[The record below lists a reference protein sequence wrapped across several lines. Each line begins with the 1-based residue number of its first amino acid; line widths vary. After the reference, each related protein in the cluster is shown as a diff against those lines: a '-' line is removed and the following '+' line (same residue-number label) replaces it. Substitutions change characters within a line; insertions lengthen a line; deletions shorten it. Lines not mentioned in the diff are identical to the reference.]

1 MHVLPFLP
9 VRLSLA
15 ALLRRPRTEP
25 APTSRVHRAA

>member
-9 VRLSLA
+9 VMLLLA

-25 APTSRVHRAA
+25 APASQVHRAA